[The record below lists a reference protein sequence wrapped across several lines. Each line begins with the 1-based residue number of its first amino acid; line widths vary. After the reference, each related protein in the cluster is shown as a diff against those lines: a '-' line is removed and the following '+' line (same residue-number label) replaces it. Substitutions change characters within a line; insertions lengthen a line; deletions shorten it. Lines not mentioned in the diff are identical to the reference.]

1 MCAKKEGI
9 CPPLIINQNI
19 IIMKYVDFVNAF
31 YELDCSEQ
39 RQFLFDHLDYLNNY
53 DIIEYLESIGYSVT
67 CV

>member
-19 IIMKYVDFVNAF
+19 IIMKYADFVNAF
-31 YELDCSEQ
+31 NELDCSEQ

>member
-1 MCAKKEGI
+1 MS
-9 CPPLIINQNI
+9 
-19 IIMKYVDFVNAF
+19 KYCDFVDAF
-31 YELDCSEQ
+31 HKLDCSEQ